1 MDRFKNVG
9 YLLKDVSRRY
19 VARFERHAAEVS
31 LTLMQCKVLL
41 HLSKNE
47 GASQVRLCE
56 LTDVEPMMMVRIL
69 DRMEADK
76 LLERRPDPADRRARR
91 LYLTRKAAPI
101 LDEIDR
107 ISEVTRNEIFAGVSK
122 AGREAFLKV
131 LERAHQNACRLEA
144 ATPAVAAPAIATVSR
159 RRARVAGR

>member
-1 MDRFKNVG
+1 MDLFKNVG

-76 LLERRPDPADRRARR
+76 LLERRPHPADRRARR

-101 LDEIDR
+101 LQEIDR

-122 AGREAFLKV
+122 ADREAFLKV
-131 LERAHQNACRLEA
+131 LEHAHGNACGLEA
-144 ATPAVAAPAIATVSR
+144 ATQADAQQNPVASR
-159 RRARVAGR
+159 RRARVAAR

>member
-19 VARFERHAAEVS
+19 VARFERHAEEVS

-41 HLSKNE
+41 HLSRSE

-56 LTDVEPMMMVRIL
+56 LTDIEPMMMVRIL

-76 LLERRPDPADRRARR
+76 MLERRPDPAEGRALR
-91 LYLTRKAAPI
+91 A
-101 LDEIDR
+101 E
-107 ISEVTRNEIFAGVSK
+107 
-122 AGREAFLKV
+122 GRG
-131 LERAHQNACRLEA
+131 EA
-144 ATPAVAAPAIATVSR
+144 ALAPSGPGSPSCATAVPHPQGHADPR
-159 RRARVAGR
+159 

>member
-41 HLSKNE
+41 HLSRNE
-47 GASQVRLCE
+47 GVSQVRLCE

-76 LLERRPDPADRRARR
+76 LLERRPDPDDRRARR

-101 LDEIDR
+101 LDEIER
-107 ISEVTRNEIFAGVSK
+107 ISEVTRNEFFAGVSK
-122 AGREAFLKV
+122 ADREAFLKV
-131 LERAHQNACRLEA
+131 LEHVHGNACALDV
-144 ATPAVAAPAIATVSR
+144 ATPAAAARPRSQ
-159 RRARVAGR
+159 RART

>member
-69 DRMEADK
+69 DHMEADK
-76 LLERRPDPADRRARR
+76 LLERRPHPADRRARR

-101 LDEIDR
+101 LQEIDR

-122 AGREAFLKV
+122 ADREAFLKV
-131 LERAHQNACRLEA
+131 LEHAHENACGLEA
-144 ATPAVAAPAIATVSR
+144 ATQADAQQTPIASR
-159 RRARVAGR
+159 RRARVAAR

>member
-1 MDRFKNVG
+1 VDLFKNVG

-19 VARFERHAAEVS
+19 VARFERPAAEVS

-76 LLERRPDPADRRARR
+76 LLERRPHPADRRARR

-107 ISEVTRNEIFAGVSK
+107 ISEVTRNEIFAGVGK
-122 AGREAFLKV
+122 ADREAFLKV
-131 LERAHQNACRLEA
+131 LQHAHENACGLEA
-144 ATPAVAAPAIATVSR
+144 ATQADAQQNPVASR
-159 RRARVAGR
+159 RRARVAAR

>member
-19 VARFERHAAEVS
+19 VARFERHAEEVS
-31 LTLMQCKVLL
+31 LTLNQCKVLL

-56 LTDVEPMMMVRIL
+56 LTDIEPMMMVRIL

-76 LLERRPDPADRRARR
+76 LLERRADPADRRARR
-91 LYLTRKAAPI
+91 LYLTRKAAVV
-101 LDEIDR
+101 LDQIDR
-107 ISEVTRNEIFAGVSK
+107 ISEVTRSEIFAGVSK
-122 AGREAFLKV
+122 ADREAFQQV
-131 LERAHQNACRLEA
+131 LERIHQNACALEDEPLTRTQA
-144 ATPAVAAPAIATVSR
+144 R
-159 RRARVAGR
+159 RTST

>member
-76 LLERRPDPADRRARR
+76 LLERRPHPADRRARR

-107 ISEVTRNEIFAGVSK
+107 ISEVTRNEIFAGVGK
-122 AGREAFLKV
+122 ADREAFLKV
-131 LERAHQNACRLEA
+131 LQHAHENACGLEA
-144 ATPAVAAPAIATVSR
+144 ATQADAQQNPVASR
-159 RRARVAGR
+159 RRARVAAR

>member
-1 MDRFKNVG
+1 VDLFKNVG

-76 LLERRPDPADRRARR
+76 LLERRPHPADRRARR

-107 ISEVTRNEIFAGVSK
+107 ISEVTRNEIFAGVGK
-122 AGREAFLKV
+122 ADREAFLKV
-131 LERAHQNACRLEA
+131 LQHAHENACGLEA
-144 ATPAVAAPAIATVSR
+144 ATQADAQQNPVASR
-159 RRARVAGR
+159 RRARVAAS

>member
-19 VARFERHAAEVS
+19 VARFERHAEEVS
-31 LTLMQCKVLL
+31 LTLMQCKVLI

-76 LLERRPDPADRRARR
+76 ILERRPDPEDRRARQ
-91 LYLTRKAAPI
+91 LYLTRKAAPL

-107 ISEVTRNEIFAGVSK
+107 ISEVTRNEIFSGVSK
-122 AGREAFLKV
+122 ADREAFLDV
-131 LERAHQNACRLEA
+131 LEHVQENACALEA
-144 ATPAVAAPAIATVSR
+144 ETPAAAPPTTTASS
-159 RRARVAGR
+159 RRARVASR

>member
-1 MDRFKNVG
+1 
-9 YLLKDVSRRY
+9 
-19 VARFERHAAEVS
+19 
-31 LTLMQCKVLL
+31 MQCKVLL
-41 HLSKNE
+41 HLAGTLVFRQVQQDLALHE

-76 LLERRPDPADRRARR
+76 LLERRTDPADRRARR

-107 ISEVTRNEIFAGVSK
+107 ISELTRNEVFAGVSK
-122 AGREAFLKV
+122 ADREAFRKV
-131 LERAHQNACRLEA
+131 LERAHENACSLEA
-144 ATPAVAAPAIATVSR
+144 ATPAAEAPAIATVSR

>member
-1 MDRFKNVG
+1 VDRFKNVG

-76 LLERRPDPADRRARR
+76 LLERRPHPADRRARR

-122 AGREAFLKV
+122 ADREAFLKV
-131 LERAHQNACRLEA
+131 LEHAHENACGLEA
-144 ATPAVAAPAIATVSR
+144 ATQTDAQQNPIASR
-159 RRARVAGR
+159 RRARSVAR

>member
-1 MDRFKNVG
+1 MDLFKNVG

-76 LLERRPDPADRRARR
+76 LLERRPHPADRRARR

-107 ISEVTRNEIFAGVSK
+107 ISEVTRNEIFAGVGK
-122 AGREAFLKV
+122 ADREAFLKV
-131 LERAHQNACRLEA
+131 LQHAHENACGLEA
-144 ATPAVAAPAIATVSR
+144 ATQADAQQNPVASR
-159 RRARVAGR
+159 RRARVAAR

>member
-9 YLLKDVSRRY
+9 YLMKDVSRRY
-19 VARFERHAAEVS
+19 VARFERHAEEVS

-76 LLERRPDPADRRARR
+76 LLERRPDPDDRRARR
-91 LYLTRKAAPI
+91 LYLTRKAAVV

-107 ISEVTRNEIFAGVSK
+107 IMEVTRNEIFAGVSK
-122 AGREAFLKV
+122 ADREAFQKV
-131 LERAHQNACRLEA
+131 LEHAHENACALEA
-144 ATPAVAAPAIATVSR
+144 ATPPVAAKSTPLASGR
-159 RRARVAGR
+159 RTRAAGR

>member
-19 VARFERHAAEVS
+19 VARFERHAEEVS
-31 LTLMQCKVLL
+31 LTLMQCKV
-41 HLSKNE
+41 
-47 GASQVRLCE
+47 RLRE
-56 LTDVEPMMMVRIL
+56 LTDIEPMMMVRIL

-91 LYLTRKAAPI
+91 LYLTRKATPI

-107 ISEVTRNEIFAGVSK
+107 IMEVTRNEVFAGVSK
-122 AGREAFLKV
+122 ADREAFLKV
-131 LERAHQNACRLEA
+131 LEHVHQNVCALEA
-144 ATPAVAAPAIATVSR
+144 ATAPVTSQSNPAASGRRTRAT
-159 RRARVAGR
+159 AR

>member
-1 MDRFKNVG
+1 MDLFKNVG

-76 LLERRPDPADRRARR
+76 LLERRPHPADRRARR

-101 LDEIDR
+101 LQEIDR

-122 AGREAFLKV
+122 ADREAFLKV
-131 LERAHQNACRLEA
+131 LEHAHENACGLEA
-144 ATPAVAAPAIATVSR
+144 ATQADAQQNPVASR
-159 RRARVAGR
+159 RRARVAAR

>member
-1 MDRFKNVG
+1 VDRFKNVG
-9 YLLKDVSRRY
+9 YLLKDVTRRY

-47 GASQVRLCE
+47 GASQVRLCD

-122 AGREAFLKV
+122 AEREAFLKV
-131 LERAHQNACRLEA
+131 LEHAHENACGLEA
-144 ATPAVAAPAIATVSR
+144 ALPAATVQPTPIASR

>member
-47 GASQVRLCE
+47 GASQVRLGE

-122 AGREAFLKV
+122 AEREAFLKV
-131 LERAHQNACRLEA
+131 LEHAHENACGLEA
-144 ATPAVAAPAIATVSR
+144 AMPAAAAQPTPIASR

>member
-1 MDRFKNVG
+1 MDRFKHVG

-19 VARFERHAAEVS
+19 VARFERHAQEVS
-31 LTLMQCKVLL
+31 LTLMQCKVLV

-56 LTDVEPMMMVRIL
+56 LTDIEPMMMVRIL

-76 LLERRPDPADRRARR
+76 LLERRPDPTDRRARR
-91 LYLTRKAAPI
+91 LYLTRKAGPL

-107 ISEVTRNEIFAGVSK
+107 LMELTRGEIFAGVSK
-122 AGREAFLKV
+122 AEREAFLKV
-131 LERAHQNACRLEA
+131 LEHIHQNACALEA
-144 ATPAVAAPAIATVSR
+144 ATPAAAAPSTQTASAR
-159 RRARVAGR
+159 RTRAAGR

>member
-1 MDRFKNVG
+1 VDRFKNVG

-19 VARFERHAAEVS
+19 VARFERHAAEIS

-76 LLERRPDPADRRARR
+76 LLERRPDPQDRRARR
-91 LYLTRKAAPI
+91 LYLTRKAAPL

-107 ISEVTRNEIFAGVSK
+107 ISEITRSEIFDGVSK
-122 AGREAFLKV
+122 ADRDAFLKV
-131 LERAHQNACRLEA
+131 LEHIHANACALEA
-144 ATPAVAAPAIATVSR
+144 ATPTVAAPSTPTA
-159 RRARVAGR
+159 AGRRTRAAGR

>member
-1 MDRFKNVG
+1 MDLFKNVG

-76 LLERRPDPADRRARR
+76 LLERRPHPADRRARR

-122 AGREAFLKV
+122 ADREAFLKV
-131 LERAHQNACRLEA
+131 LQHAHENACGLEA
-144 ATPAVAAPAIATVSR
+144 ATQADAQQNPVASR
-159 RRARVAGR
+159 RRARVAAR

>member
-19 VARFERHAAEVS
+19 VARFERHAEEVS

-41 HLSKNE
+41 HLSRSE

-56 LTDVEPMMMVRIL
+56 LTDIEPMMMVRIL

-91 LYLTRKAAPI
+91 LYLTRKATPI

-107 ISEVTRNEIFAGVSK
+107 IMELTRNEVFAGVSK
-122 AGREAFLKV
+122 TDRESFLKV
-131 LERAHQNACRLEA
+131 LEHAHQNVCALEA
-144 ATPAVAAPAIATVSR
+144 ATPPVAAQSNLTASS
-159 RRARVAGR
+159 RRARAAGR

>member
-76 LLERRPDPADRRARR
+76 LLERRPHPADRRARR

-101 LDEIDR
+101 LEEIDR
-107 ISEVTRNEIFAGVSK
+107 ISELTRNEVFAGVSK
-122 AGREAFLKV
+122 ADREAFLKV
-131 LERAHQNACRLEA
+131 LEHAHENVCGLEA
-144 ATPAVAAPAIATVSR
+144 ATQADAQQNPVAAR
-159 RRARVAGR
+159 RRARVAAR

>member
-56 LTDVEPMMMVRIL
+56 LTDIEPMMMVRIL

-122 AGREAFLKV
+122 TDRDAFQKV
-131 LERAHQNACRLEA
+131 LEHVHENACALEA
-144 ATPAVAAPAIATVSR
+144 ATPPAAAQPTPTASGRRVRVAAR
-159 RRARVAGR
+159 

>member
-19 VARFERHAAEVS
+19 VARFERHAEEVS

-69 DRMEADK
+69 DRMQADK
-76 LLERRPDPADRRARR
+76 LLERRPDPEDRRARR
-91 LYLTRKAAPI
+91 LYLTRKAAP
-101 LDEIDR
+101 LLEEIDR
-107 ISEVTRNEIFAGVSK
+107 IGEITRNEVFAGVNKSD
-122 AGREAFLKV
+122 REAFLKV
-131 LERAHQNACRLEA
+131 LEHAHENACALEA
-144 ATPAVAAPAIATVSR
+144 AAPPIAARPNPSASSR
-159 RRARVAGR
+159 RTRVAGR

>member
-56 LTDVEPMMMVRIL
+56 LSDVEPMMMVRIL

-76 LLERRPDPADRRARR
+76 LLERRPHPADRRARR

-122 AGREAFLKV
+122 ADREAFLKV
-131 LERAHQNACRLEA
+131 LEHAHQNACGLEA
-144 ATPAVAAPAIATVSR
+144 ATQADAQQNPVASR
-159 RRARVAGR
+159 RRARVAAR

>member
-1 MDRFKNVG
+1 MDLFKNVG

-69 DRMEADK
+69 DRMEADGWI
-76 LLERRPDPADRRARR
+76 ERRPDPVDRRARC
-91 LYLTRKAAPI
+91 LYLKEGAQPVLEQIDKMSAQTRAEAM
-101 LDEIDR
+101 
-107 ISEVTRNEIFAGVSK
+107 AGLTTEERETLMTLLERVHANMSSQK
-122 AGREAFLKV
+122 AGAQTLVATEPKPVTVTMHKKV
-131 LERAHQNACRLEA
+131 R
-144 ATPAVAAPAIATVSR
+144 
-159 RRARVAGR
+159 

>member
-19 VARFERHAAEVS
+19 VARFERHAEEVS

-41 HLSKNE
+41 HLSRNE
-47 GASQVRLCE
+47 GASQVRLCD
-56 LTDVEPMMMVRIL
+56 LTDIEPMMMVRIL

-91 LYLTRKAAPI
+91 LYLTRKATPI

-107 ISEVTRNEIFAGVSK
+107 IMEVTRNEVFAGVSK
-122 AGREAFLKV
+122 ADREAFLKV
-131 LERAHQNACRLEA
+131 LEHVHQNVCALEA
-144 ATPAVAAPAIATVSR
+144 ATAPVTSQSNPAASGRRTRAT
-159 RRARVAGR
+159 AR

>member
-19 VARFERHAAEVS
+19 VARFERHAEEVS
-31 LTLMQCKVLL
+31 LTLMQCKVLV
-41 HLSKNE
+41 HLSRSE

-56 LTDVEPMMMVRIL
+56 LTDIEPMMMVRIL

-91 LYLTRKAAPI
+91 LYLTRKATPI

-107 ISEVTRNEIFAGVSK
+107 IMEVTRNEVFAGVSK
-122 AGREAFLKV
+122 ADREAFLKV
-131 LERAHQNACRLEA
+131 LEHVHQNVCALEA
-144 ATPAVAAPAIATVSR
+144 ATAPVTSQSNPAASGRRTRAT
-159 RRARVAGR
+159 AR